1 MSRISHT
8 GAGSNKVELEFL
20 FSNKEGS
27 ASEHSISSM
36 VSSISVSQ
44 DENFRVS
51 KHAENSFKVME
62 KYLHEQQL
70 TDVILIAGK
79 IPLSLNNVCLS
90 AMSHLI
96 LN

>member
-1 MSRISHT
+1 MSRMSHT
-8 GAGSNKVELEFL
+8 GTGSNKVELEFL

-44 DENFRVS
+44 DENFRVT

-79 IPLSLNNVCLS
+79 YSFVFK
-90 AMSHLI
+90 
-96 LN
+96 